1 MRLKTLLSTALV
13 CFSASAFA
21 QSWTYDSVALGA
33 GYANDVFYGLDL
45 GTTTLHAGND
55 WDLAFQ
61 VPSVAGR
68 DNTFYGAV
76 RANHVK
82 KAVEVYFLNDSASYN
97 FASIS
102 AADTVGK
109 TTSTSQL
116 INNDTNWGTSAFYQ
130 NHIATDPFSYGWG
143 SYVMGDH
150 SFRGDL
156 VYLLKV
162 GTEAYK
168 IWIQTYI
175 SQVVV
180 PTDTI
185 GYTFRIAKLD
195 GTNDN
200 TVKINL
206 QYGYSDRL
214 FAYYDIASNTVLNR
228 EPIRTSWDMLF
239 TQYKQMVYAGPS
251 GYIPYNLTGV
261 LANLGTEIADIR
273 HLNPDDI
280 NSTNFKSIMTT
291 KSKITTLTDE
301 IGADWKTYVN
311 PGPSGYYQLDDSAS
325 YVIKSKNT
333 LSYWQL
339 QFVRFDGGSATG
351 MGKIVFRKRLLGS
364 AVGVPTVAAQSLSA
378 FTVSPN
384 PAGADATLLMDA
396 KKASSAHMVIT
407 DMTGRVLQTATLDLK
422 NGINA
427 YSLNTA
433 NWPAGVY
440 AVQVAGQDWKLS
452 NRLVVAH

>member
-1 MRLKTLLSTALV
+1 MRLKALLSTALV

-21 QSWTYDSVALGA
+21 QNWVYDSVALGA

-45 GTTTLHAGND
+45 STTTLHAGND

-61 VPSVAGR
+61 IPSVPGR
-68 DNTFYGAV
+68 DNSFFGAV

-97 FASIS
+97 FASLS

-109 TTSTSQL
+109 TAPNQQL
-116 INNDTNWGTSAFYQ
+116 INNDTSWGTSAFYQ
-130 NHIATDPFSYGWG
+130 NFVPTDPFSYGWG
-143 SYVMGDH
+143 NYVLGDH
-150 SFRGDL
+150 SITGDNI
-156 VYLLKV
+156 YLIKV

-168 IWIQTYI
+168 IWVKKYV
-175 SQVVV
+175 SQVVA

-200 TVKINL
+200 TVKIDI
-206 QYGYSDRL
+206 QSGYADRL

-228 EPIRTSWDMLF
+228 EPVRTSWDMLF

-261 LANLGTEIADIR
+261 LTNQGTQVADIR
-273 HLNPDDI
+273 HLDPDVIDA
-280 NSTNFKSIMTT
+280 TNFKTIMNT
-291 KSKITTLTDE
+291 KSKITTLTNE
-301 IGADWKTYVN
+301 IGDDWKTYVN
-311 PGPSGYYQLDDSAS
+311 PGPNGYYQLDDSAS

-351 MGKIVFRKRLLGS
+351 MGKIVFRKRYLGT
-364 AVGVPTVAAQSLSA
+364 AVGVPSVAAQSLSA

-396 KKASSAHMVIT
+396 KKASSAQMVIT
-407 DMTGRVLQTATLDLK
+407 DMTGRVVKTASLDLK
-422 NGINA
+422 SGINA

-433 NWPAGVY
+433 NWAAGIY
-440 AVQVAGQDWKLS
+440 AVQVIGQDWKLS